1 MDHSG
6 YSVDKGPQGKGRL
19 FPGGGESQGW
29 WRREPGFNLL
39 KTEEEGTSLG
49 HAFEGRRKVVRKRE
63 GSKMVGLSPSGWRC
77 VYCNRKMGGG
87 RAHREN

>member
-1 MDHSG
+1 MAHSG
-6 YSVDKGPQGKGRL
+6 NFVDKGPQGRGRL
-19 FPGGGESQGW
+19 VLVEERARASTCS
-29 WRREPGFNLL
+29 

-77 VYCNRKMGGG
+77 VYCNGKVGGG
-87 RAHREN
+87 WAHRGN